1 MVLRIDTVEE
11 HAHTALLVV
20 DVRRTVH
27 VAYQMDHVAQV
38 DHDGRIVEITV
49 IPQPFDRTVQFTQH
63 IGFEWVAG
71 GILRGFALAVIHVP
85 PVGHLVTGFGTVVVH
100 PRRVVDDRMA
110 QIPFDHGFRTL
121 GQMRLG
127 DVGHGV
133 VARLAPRQRTLHEA
147 ERRKREQQRFFH
159 NGVLHSYRLSFF
171 TPPGGAGR
179 TKIRKNRMQKQLR
192 QR

>member
-1 MVLRIDTVEE
+1 
-11 HAHTALLVV
+11 
-20 DVRRTVH
+20 
-27 VAYQMDHVAQV
+27 MDHVAQV

-133 VARLAPRQRTLHEA
+133 VADLPHASALCTKQSAANASNNVFFITGFFIVIGYRSSPR
-147 ERRKREQQRFFH
+147 
-159 NGVLHSYRLSFF
+159 S
-171 TPPGGAGR
+171 PPFSDGGA
-179 TKIRKNRMQKQLR
+179 R
-192 QR
+192 QDKD